1 MDKKTDIQT
10 DRGAKL
16 SLLAGVKKFTDA
28 IIYTI
33 TVQMYIID
41 VQMYNFTIQI
51 YAIVL

>member
-1 MDKKTDIQT
+1 MDEKT
-10 DRGAKL
+10 DRGAIS

-33 TVQMYIID
+33 TVQMYIIG
-41 VQMYNFTIQI
+41 VLMYNFTIQI